1 MAKVT
6 KGVLTQ
12 GTNVWVKHGD
22 DATPILTKMV
32 CITGIVLGDDS
43 PTDIPDTCLEEEDS
57 ATSSYG
63 LNTPGEGSIMI
74 NTDPKNATHLTLL
87 QLADDREYVEVFVGW
102 SDGTGI
108 EPTLVTDTV
117 TLPEGRTWTSFAAL
131 LKNSAPTFDADSL
144 VKHTVSMKRQTR
156 AVTAY
161 KTTTP

>member
-1 MAKVT
+1 MAKVS

-12 GTNVWVKHGD
+12 GTSIWIKHGE
-22 DATPILTKMV
+22 TSVLTKMN
-32 CITGIVLGDDS
+32 CITGITLGDDS
-43 PTDIPDTCLEEEDS
+43 PTDSPDTCLEEEDS
-57 ATSSYG
+57 ATSSFG

-102 SDGTGI
+102 SDGTGV
-108 EPTLVTDTV
+108 EPTLATDTV

-144 VKHTVSMKRQTR
+144 VKHTIAMKRQTR
-156 AVTAY
+156 AITAY
-161 KTTTP
+161 KATTP